1 MLKFLSKKFF
11 PINLR
16 KSIRDE
22 FNICDKINRNHYYIQ
37 KKQIIQNFQFSKFNF
52 CTKNSQNSND
62 EISDKEDDI
71 VISKTEYDFLHLNEN
86 PNFNPVSSLLNHA
99 KCQGCGIHLQ
109 TSHKERIGFI
119 PQNKLQEFIDASD
132 NKKKNID
139 SSVEKKDPLEIEN
152 PLPLKEFELIHDKAT
167 LKRIMKLKNSS
178 NVIICE
184 RCYKLKNYSKF
195 EDLKDYKEIKDKVLK
210 ENKNQKNQND
220 KINNYTLLV
229 KKINTQ
235 RLIHQIM
242 TRISNKAH
250 IFYVCVSKYLNKFSI
265 FRIFQN

>member
-1 MLKFLSKKFF
+1 MLKFFSKKIV

-16 KSIRDE
+16 NCIRDE
-22 FNICDKINRNHYYIQ
+22 FNVCLKINYNSYASVSNSYLN
-37 KKQIIQNFQFSKFNF
+37 KNTKFPKFNF
-52 CTKNSQNSND
+52 CSKNSKN
-62 EISDKEDDI
+62 EMSDKEEDDI
-71 VISKTEYDFLHLNEN
+71 AISKTEYDFLHLNEN
-86 PNFNPVSSLLNHA
+86 PNFNPVNSLLNHV

-109 TSHKERIGFI
+109 TSHKDRIGFI

-132 NKKKNID
+132 NKKKVDEELSEKNDLEKID
-139 SSVEKKDPLEIEN
+139 TLGTEIPHE
-152 PLPLKEFELIHDKAT
+152 PLKEFELIHDKAT
-167 LKRIMKLKNSS
+167 LKRLMKLKNSN

-195 EDLKDYKEIKDKVLK
+195 EDLKDYKEIKDMVLK
-210 ENKNQKNQND
+210 ENKNKKNEND

-250 IFYVCVSKYLNKFSI
+250 IFYVCVSKFES
-265 FRIFQN
+265 F